1 MSQRVKRDIRRL
13 CQSLLYMTALHLC
26 PAFRKKAQREGC
38 DAVMARYRSLQEEG
52 REVLKEPVTEKTIV
66 QAWSLF
72 SRVLGSLPAQPVQ
85 PVGGMEV
92 VVSKFQVR
100 LLEFGNKCRYRTEKP
115 DAPLHDRT
123 VERSRKTGFD
133 LLRVTQNLARGDLEQ
148 NPLPL

>member
-26 PAFRKKAQREGC
+26 PAFRRKAQVKGYN
-38 DAVMARYRSLQEEG
+38 AVLEQYRSLQNEG

-66 QAWSLF
+66 RAWSLF
-72 SRVLGSLPAQPVQ
+72 SKVLGSLPGKPVQ

-92 VVSKFQVR
+92 VVYKLRER
-100 LLEFGNKCRYRTEKP
+100 LLEFRNKFRTEKKP

-123 VERSRKTGFD
+123 AEKSRKTGFD
-133 LLRVTQNLARGDLEQ
+133 LLRVTLNLARGDLEQ
-148 NPLPL
+148 NSVFP

>member
-38 DAVMARYRSLQEEG
+38 DAVIARYRSLQEEG

-66 QAWSLF
+66 QVWSLF

-92 VVSKFQVR
+92 VVLKFQAR